1 MRRMRL
7 AHCYQLNNIGFQ
19 FCDKHLKSPRLTMS
33 RRFLLLSK
41 KHYNC
46 AESTLYQVTN
56 KTIIVNIV
64 AELIVYSYSLTH
76 LSEKV

>member
-1 MRRMRL
+1 
-7 AHCYQLNNIGFQ
+7 
-19 FCDKHLKSPRLTMS
+19 MS

-64 AELIVYSYSLTH
+64 AELIVHSYSFTH